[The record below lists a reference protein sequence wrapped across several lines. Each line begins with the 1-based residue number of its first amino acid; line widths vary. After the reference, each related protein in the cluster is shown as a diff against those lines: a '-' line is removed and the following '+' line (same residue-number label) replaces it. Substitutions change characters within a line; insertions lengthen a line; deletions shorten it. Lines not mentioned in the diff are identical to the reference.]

1 MRVKKCWVMLMA
13 LVCVPLLSHAAE
25 VKLTSSTQYL
35 WYQDFVADKGQDE
48 IAQYL
53 RLNVTKLDKE
63 GKINFYSYGRVTKQ
77 VSSSEDVQGRLYYA
91 YVDYRDVVQDH
102 LDLKAGRTF
111 VNAAAV
117 SGTMDGLH
125 LNFKNWGPVGFTV
138 FGGREVIFQDKKEIG
153 GGNALAGGSI
163 YLDTVKN
170 THVEVSY
177 GKTYR
182 DSQVARENVGLD
194 FSTTPFEI
202 INFYGR
208 AKYDTKAERYNELLF
223 GATLAPFKDLILR
236 GEYYQSYATFDAA
249 SIYTIFAVDKY
260 QEKSISAE
268 YFLTKDY
275 RISVKYAKED
285 FSGDATA
292 DVYKVGLLAKPIKD
306 LTLNVSFE
314 KRNGYAGQ
322 LSGIRLYGEYKINK
336 AAILA
341 GIDYDDFRREA
352 SREGSAKKYWAGIN
366 YQFTKIM
373 SAVVRVEQNY
383 DYNYNNSYQGQTSIN
398 VNY

>member
-1 MRVKKCWVMLMA
+1 MRLIRLLVILLA
-13 LVCVPLLSHAAE
+13 LACVPLFSYAAE
-25 VKLTSSTQYL
+25 VKMTSSTQYL

-63 GKINFYSYGRVTKQ
+63 GKINFYAYGRVTKQ
-77 VSSSEDVQGRLYYA
+77 VSSSDDVQGRLYYG
-91 YVDYRDVVQDH
+91 YVDYRDVVKDH

-117 SGTMDGLH
+117 SGTMDGLY
-125 LNFKNWGPVGFTV
+125 LDFKNLGPIGVTV

-153 GGNALAGGSI
+153 SGNALAGGSI

-182 DSQVARENVGLD
+182 DSEVARENVGLD
-194 FSTTPFEI
+194 FSTTPFDI
-202 INFYGR
+202 TKFYGR
-208 AKYDTKAERYNELLF
+208 VKYDTKAEKYNELLF
-223 GATLAPFKDLILR
+223 GATLAPLKDLILR
-236 GEYYQSYATFDAA
+236 GEYYQSYPTFDAA
-249 SIYTIFAVDKY
+249 SIYNIFAVDKY
-260 QEKSISAE
+260 QEKSIAAE
-268 YFLTKDY
+268 YYLSKNY
-275 RISVKYAKED
+275 RVSVKYAKED

-292 DVYKVGLLAKPIKD
+292 DVYEVGFLAKPIKD
-306 LTLNVSFE
+306 LTLNASFE

-322 LSGIRLYGEYKINK
+322 LSGIRLFGEYRIYK
-336 AAILA
+336 ASILA

-352 SREGSAKKYWAGIN
+352 SREGVAKKYWAGIN
-366 YQFTKIM
+366 YQFSKIM

-383 DYNYNNSYQGQTSIN
+383 DYNYDHSYQGYTAIN
-398 VNY
+398 INY